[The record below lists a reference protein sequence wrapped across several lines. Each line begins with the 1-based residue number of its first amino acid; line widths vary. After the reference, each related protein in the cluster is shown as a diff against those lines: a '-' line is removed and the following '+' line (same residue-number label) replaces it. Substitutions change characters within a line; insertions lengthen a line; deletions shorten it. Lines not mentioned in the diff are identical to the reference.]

1 MSSGIDAA
9 EQQKILGNDEFN
21 AKNFDKAIEHY
32 SEAIRLDPENHIYY
46 SNRSAAYG
54 ASGQW
59 ERAEEDAKLCVQ
71 KNPSFAK
78 GYHRLANAQKYL
90 GKPEE
95 ASATL
100 RSAPPTRRLSKED
113 QESKTNLMP
122 RKGSG
127 PSVLTPAVM
136 DELRDL
142 QPQLVSIQRELEMSK
157 ASLTSLEQ
165 QKRRLALVAKEL
177 EALPEQTKT
186 YQSVGK
192 MFVRADMPSN
202 LKHLQEENSSIEKTI
217 SKVEVSVMTSWYSY
231 S

>member
-1 MSSGIDAA
+1 MNEKKYDIMS
-9 EQQKILGNDEFN
+9 
-21 AKNFDKAIEHY
+21 Y
-32 SEAIRLDPENHIYY
+32 
-46 SNRSAAYG
+46 SAAYG

-78 GYHRLANAQKYL
+78 GNATHMTQDNTLSNFVGLVGYHRLANAQKYL

-142 QPQLVSIQRELEMSK
+142 QPQLVSIQRELEMVRIQISVTCI
-157 ASLTSLEQ
+157 SSNYC
-165 QKRRLALVAKEL
+165 LA
-177 EALPEQTKT
+177 T
-186 YQSVGK
+186 
-192 MFVRADMPSN
+192 RAM
-202 LKHLQEENSSIEKTI
+202 LA
-217 SKVEVSVMTSWYSY
+217 
-231 S
+231 